1 MAVGL
6 VTILYT
12 LVTMAIALACPFP
25 ELVGQDLGI
34 VTHFVPL
41 VWLSLLLLHEDSAD
55 PGCRCLAATAK
66 G

>member
-12 LVTMAIALACPFP
+12 LVTMAYALACPFS

-34 VTHFVPL
+34 VTHFAPL
-41 VWLSLLLLHEDSAD
+41 VRLSSLLLQNESAD
-55 PGCRCLAATAK
+55 KTT
-66 G
+66 